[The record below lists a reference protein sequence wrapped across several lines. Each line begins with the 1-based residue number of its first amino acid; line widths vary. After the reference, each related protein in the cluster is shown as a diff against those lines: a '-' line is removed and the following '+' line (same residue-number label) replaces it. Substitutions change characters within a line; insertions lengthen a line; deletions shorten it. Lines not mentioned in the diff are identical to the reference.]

1 MGWPVLEICWTRRQW
16 LPHNRKPFLKKHSR
30 FHSLHGHPIRIM
42 IIFFQ
47 INYPN
52 SESWTGKLSMALN
65 LRLVSGIFL
74 SFRYVIKI
82 QFISHS
88 HMCTATVDILLLIF
102 SHRKAFK
109 PFPLLSHR
117 PGLHNFC
124 HERNFPFLFIFVDPY
139 LTLCII
145 NVEKVWAEGEEIVKS
160 CYLSR
165 ICRLTRGTGAFNGA
179 KLPRE
184 INHFSLKARSVLT
197 RSES

>member
-1 MGWPVLEICWTRRQW
+1 MVTPSVLWLFSSKLIIQTEKAERESFPWPWTC
-16 LPHNRKPFLKKHSR
+16 
-30 FHSLHGHPIRIM
+30 
-42 IIFFQ
+42 
-47 INYPN
+47 
-52 SESWTGKLSMALN
+52 ALCQ
-65 LRLVSGIFL
+65 GIFL
-74 SFRYVIKI
+74 SFCYVIKI

-102 SHRKAFK
+102 SHHKAFK
-109 PFPLLSHR
+109 PFPLLSRR

-165 ICRLTRGTGAFNGA
+165 ICRLTRGTRAFNGA